1 MFSHHNGFKLEIT
14 IKMLSER
21 YLDIQKLNNILLNNF
36 YGKEKNTKEIMKYF
50 KLTKNE
56 NIVQIYLLVAY
67 KVVFRENFIE

>member
-1 MFSHHNGFKLEIT
+1 MFSHHNGFKLEVT

-21 YLDIQKLNNILLNNF
+21 YLDIQKLNNMLLNNF

-56 NIVQIYLLVAY
+56 NIVQIYLLVSY
-67 KVVFRENFIE
+67 EVVFRENFIE